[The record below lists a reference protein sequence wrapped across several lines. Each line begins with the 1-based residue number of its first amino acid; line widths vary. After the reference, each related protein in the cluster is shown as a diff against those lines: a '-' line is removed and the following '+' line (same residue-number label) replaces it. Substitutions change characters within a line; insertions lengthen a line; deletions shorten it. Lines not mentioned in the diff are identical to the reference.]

1 MAERERV
8 ETLWGRAIA
17 YAAVIVIAG
26 GTYYV
31 AQTGVDAHRAALPVK
46 QYLDCIQKVSNF
58 DWSQFPGEKP
68 SSSEVCEDLTSR
80 QRVED

>member
-1 MAERERV
+1 MAERQ
-8 ETLWGRAIA
+8 WGKVMA
-17 YAAVIVIAG
+17 YAAVIAVAG
-26 GTYYV
+26 VTYYV

-58 DWSQFPGEKP
+58 DWSRFPGEKP
-68 SSSEVCEDLTSR
+68 SSSKVCKDLTSR